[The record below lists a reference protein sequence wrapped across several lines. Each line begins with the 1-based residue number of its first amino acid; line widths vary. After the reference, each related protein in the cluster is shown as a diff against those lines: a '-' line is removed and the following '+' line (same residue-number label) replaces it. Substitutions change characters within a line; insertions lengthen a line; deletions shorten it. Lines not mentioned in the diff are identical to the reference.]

1 MVPKTIRIELFNQAK
16 KGMFSVE
23 VETES
28 LGYVEIT
35 TDSLVRLD
43 EMG

>member
-1 MVPKTIRIELFNQAK
+1 MPKTIRIELFNEAK
-16 KGMFSVE
+16 KSRFSVE

-35 TDSLVRLD
+35 TDSLVRL
-43 EMG
+43 EELG